1 MSNEAARQ
9 TLHTPLC
16 DLLKVQYPIVQ
27 TGMGWVSYPRL
38 TAATSEAGGFGI
50 LASATMTLDELS
62 KNIDAVR
69 ALTDKPFGVNMRG
82 DQDDVD
88 ARIALMIERG
98 IPLASFAG
106 APGRKV
112 IDRLKEN
119 GILAMPTVGLP
130 RHAEKMQQWGVD
142 AVIAQGHEGGGHT
155 GPVPTSILLPEVCQS
170 VDIPVLGAGGFKS
183 GRGLVAAMSYGAVGI
198 AMGTRFLLTQES
210 EVPEH
215 VKAQYL
221 KADLRSTVVTT
232 AIDGAPQRVIETAL
246 IQQIEKSGP
255 IARLFGALQNARAI
269 RAITKQ
275 SIFEILREARAM
287 KQSREMSIAELA
299 MAANAPMLTRA
310 TMVDGNLD
318 AGILPTGQVT
328 GAIEALPTV
337 HDVLQ
342 EIMAEAEATLTRLGV
357 R

>member
-1 MSNEAARQ
+1 MSTEAAR
-9 TLHTPLC
+9 TALHTPLC

-38 TAATSEAGGFGI
+38 TAATSAAGGFGI

-62 KNIDAVR
+62 ANIDAVR
-69 ALTDKPFGVNMRG
+69 ALTDRPFGVNMRG
-82 DQDDVD
+82 DQEDVD

-112 IDRLKEN
+112 IDKLKEN
-119 GILAMPTVGLP
+119 GILSMPTIGLP
-130 RHAEKMQQWGVD
+130 RHAEKMQEWGVD
-142 AVIAQGHEGGGHT
+142 ALIAQGHEGGGHT
-155 GPVPTSILLPEVCQS
+155 GPVPTSILLPEVCAA
-170 VDIPVLGAGGFKS
+170 VDLPVLGAGGFKS

-210 EVPEH
+210 QVPES

-232 AIDGAPQRVIETAL
+232 AIDGAPQRVIETSL
-246 IQQIEKSGP
+246 IQQIEKSGLLT
-255 IARLFGALQNARAI
+255 RLFGAVRNAMAI
-269 RAITKQ
+269 RAITGQ
-275 SIFEILREARAM
+275 SLMEILREARAM
-287 KQSREMSIAELA
+287 KQSREMSVAQLA

-310 TMVDGNLD
+310 TMVEGNLD

-328 GAIEALPTV
+328 GAIAELPSV
-337 HDVLQ
+337 QQVLE
-342 EIMAEAEATLTRLGV
+342 EIMREAEETLTRLGV